1 MEQLTRGAPDQDAE
15 DLDISRDDV
24 AVLTEIL
31 AAFRKLPNSSRERM
45 LNTVATFLGIG
56 LRPMAGIPTGLT
68 DRAPVSRPLQTHFSE
83 DRSSSPKEFM
93 FEKQPKTD
101 VERVA
106 CLAYYLT
113 HYRDMPHFKTL
124 DISTLNTEAAQAKFS
139 NAAVA
144 VDNATKQH
152 YLVPATKGT
161 KQLSALGERFV
172 LALPD
177 REKARSIMANARPRR
192 KSRKSDADQPEV
204 GK

>member
-1 MEQLTRGAPDQDAE
+1 MDESVNVTNQGPAQSAQVE
-15 DLDISRDDV
+15 DS
-24 AVLTEIL
+24 VLTEIL
-31 AAFRKLPNSSRERM
+31 AAFRKLPQTSRERM
-45 LNTVATFLGIG
+45 LSTVATFLEIG
-56 LRPMAGIPTGLT
+56 LRPNANIPSGTIG
-68 DRAPVSRPLQTHFSE
+68 RPATTRTLETHFSE
-83 DRSSSPKEFM
+83 DRSISPKDFM

-113 HYRDMPHFKTL
+113 HYRDTPHFKTL
-124 DISTLNTEAAQAKFS
+124 DISTLNTEAAQVKFS

-144 VDNATKQH
+144 VDNATKQN
-152 YLVPATKGT
+152 YLVAASKGT

-192 KSRKSDADQPEV
+192 RMRKADDDQADIE
-204 GK
+204 K